1 MELKRIEEL
10 GFQGNFHNEYLQSD
24 YHNNDLTEQEE
35 SDLNYYG
42 STILSHLIE
51 ENSLGEVY
59 KNYFLWE
66 KSLVLSRKELE
77 RGKNDLPRNQFTNLG
92 AISAYGGINFIIAF
106 ISSY

>member
-10 GFQGNFHNEYLQSD
+10 GFYGNFYDKYLKSD

-42 STILSHLIE
+42 STILSYAQS

-59 KNYFLWE
+59 KKLFLMG
-66 KSLVLSRKELE
+66 KIAGISKKEE
-77 RGKNDLPRNQFTNLG
+77 VK
-92 AISAYGGINFIIAF
+92 A
-106 ISSY
+106 

>member
-10 GFQGNFHNEYLQSD
+10 GFQGNFYDEYLQSD

-42 STILSHLIE
+42 SAILSHSIE

-59 KNYFLWE
+59 KKLFLMGKIAGIKE
-66 KSLVLSRKELE
+66 RARK
-77 RGKNDLPRNQFTNLG
+77 GQK
-92 AISAYGGINFIIAF
+92 
-106 ISSY
+106 

>member
-10 GFQGNFHNEYLQSD
+10 RFQGNFHDEYLQSD

-42 STILSHLIE
+42 STILSYVQS

-59 KNYFLWE
+59 K
-66 KSLVLSRKELE
+66 K
-77 RGKNDLPRNQFTNLG
+77 T
-92 AISAYGGINFIIAF
+92 ISYGENRW
-106 ISSY
+106 Y

>member
-10 GFQGNFHNEYLQSD
+10 GFYGNFYDEYLKSD

-42 STILSHLIE
+42 STILSYAQS

-59 KNYFLWE
+59 KKLFLMG
-66 KSLVLSRKELE
+66 KIAGISKKEE
-77 RGKNDLPRNQFTNLG
+77 VK
-92 AISAYGGINFIIAF
+92 A
-106 ISSY
+106 

>member
-10 GFQGNFHNEYLQSD
+10 GFQGNFHDEYLQSD

-42 STILSHLIE
+42 STILSHSIE

-59 KNYFLWE
+59 KKLFLMGKIAGIKQE
-66 KSLVLSRKELE
+66 RARK
-77 RGKNDLPRNQFTNLG
+77 GQK
-92 AISAYGGINFIIAF
+92 
-106 ISSY
+106 

>member
-10 GFQGNFHNEYLQSD
+10 GFYGNFYDEYLQSD

-42 STILSHLIE
+42 STILSYAQS

-59 KNYFLWE
+59 KKLFLMG
-66 KSLVLSRKELE
+66 KIAGISKKEE
-77 RGKNDLPRNQFTNLG
+77 VK
-92 AISAYGGINFIIAF
+92 A
-106 ISSY
+106 

>member
-10 GFQGNFHNEYLQSD
+10 GFYGNFYDEYLKSD

-42 STILSHLIE
+42 NTILSYAQS

-59 KNYFLWE
+59 KKLFLMG
-66 KSLVLSRKELE
+66 KIAGISKKEE
-77 RGKNDLPRNQFTNLG
+77 VK
-92 AISAYGGINFIIAF
+92 A
-106 ISSY
+106 